1 MIESSKV
8 GKLIGWTAMALAL
21 IGFFLWQLP
30 LGIIAIVLGLIGLA
44 TPEKGLNWTAIAFGA
59 IAMIIGI
66 I

>member
-1 MIESSKV
+1 MNTDQMGKV
-8 GKLIGWTAMALAL
+8 IGWLAMALAL
-21 IGFFLWQLP
+21 IGFFVWNIP
-30 LGIIAIVLGLIGLA
+30 LGLIAMILGVVGVVA

>member
-1 MIESSKV
+1 MGSDRL

-21 IGFFLWQLP
+21 IGFFVWNIP
-30 LGIIAIVLGLIGLA
+30 LGIVAMILGALGLL
-44 TPEKGLNWTAIAFGA
+44 TPEKGLNWTAIAFGS

>member
-1 MIESSKV
+1 MFNSSKV
-8 GKLIGWTAMALAL
+8 GKIIGWAAMALSL
-21 IGFFLWQLP
+21 IGFFIWGIP
-30 LGIIAIVLGLIGLA
+30 LGLVAIVLGLVGLA